1 LVVRNIAATSARD
14 RTFLRSVGKR
24 VSVMQSSDEC
34 VIVFPVVGGIFGVAR
49 LATKL
54 NELLDKQ
61 QIGPG
66 ASVNG
71 SITSIPRS

>member
-1 LVVRNIAATSARD
+1 
-14 RTFLRSVGKR
+14 
-24 VSVMQSSDEC
+24 MQSSDEC